1 MKLSRTAL
9 VIPLAGLLLVGG
21 AGAVFAATA
30 TPAAPSAPVVPAV
43 DQPTPTPAPAAS
55 AKPAVGPALTNVLDE
70 LVTKGTITSGQK
82 TAIVDA
88 LTSQRAER
96 QAEMAQIRGFLADGE
111 ITQAEID
118 QLPGDSPLRT
128 LSALMA
134 DGKITLAELQTLG
147 RGWMRTMMGG
157 ANGAPGAN
165 GGGMRGG
172 GMGQGMGGRGGM
184 MGNGFGQGP
193 AVTPA
198 P

>member
-1 MKLSRTAL
+1 MKLSRTAI

-21 AGAVFAATA
+21 AGAVFAATS
-30 TPAAPSAPVVPAV
+30 TPAAPSASA
-43 DQPTPTPAPAAS
+43 TPAAS
-55 AKPAVGPALTNVLDE
+55 TKPAVGPGLTNVLDE

-157 ANGAPGAN
+157 ANG
-165 GGGMRGG
+165 GGMRGS
-172 GMGQGMGGRGGM
+172 GMGQGMGGRGM

-193 AVTPA
+193 VATPA